1 MELLAET
8 TELTVIGLLLGGLT
22 TLAGVVARLYV
33 IQERNAKRA
42 ADAYAQLA
50 VHLLETAHNRCA
62 VTDCPLRRE
71 IPLPPEIRRLV
82 TDAAATVSPDITG
95 DRRP

>member
-1 MELLAET
+1 M
-8 TELTVIGLLLGGLT
+8 IGLLLAAIS
-22 TLAGVVARLYV
+22 TLAGVVARLYF

-50 VHLLETAHNRCA
+50 VHLLETASNRCA

-71 IPLPPEIRRLV
+71 IPMPAEIRRLV
-82 TDAAATVSPDITG
+82 TDAADITTNRTELEG